1 MTIDEQIN
9 KIIETAKSTGGKI
22 ELYVKT
28 DVCDADYS
36 IATFQ
41 YTVNEFIEY
50 EIADIYRFL
59 RTMADDWKSVKN
71 MGHCAARHEIEEAH
85 RQTIENRWDGKD
97 AIADRYKDVYVD
109 GFGEY
114 LAYGIEPYEP
124 HTVAEAKLRVIVEEV

>member
-9 KIIETAKSTGGKI
+9 KIIETAKSTNGKI

-28 DVCDADYS
+28 DICDADYS

-50 EIADIYRFL
+50 EMADIYRFL
-59 RTMADDWKSVKN
+59 KTMANDWQAVRNSNGNTRYIV
-71 MGHCAARHEIEEAH
+71 EEAH
-85 RQTIENRWDGKD
+85 RKTIEHRWDGKD
-97 AIADRYKDVYVD
+97 AIDDRYKDVYVD

-124 HTVAEAKLRVIVEEV
+124 HTVIDTKLRVIVEEI

>member
-28 DVCDADYS
+28 DICDADYS
-36 IATFQ
+36 IGTFQ
-41 YTVNEFIEY
+41 YTVDDFIKY
-50 EIADIYRFL
+50 EMGDIYKFL
-59 RTMADDWKSVKN
+59 RTMADDWKSVEN
-71 MGHCAARHEIEEAH
+71 MSHCAARHEIEEAH

-124 HTVAEAKLRVIVEEV
+124 HTVVKAKLRVIVEEV

>member
-9 KIIETAKSTGGKI
+9 KIIETAKSTGGEI

-28 DVCDADYS
+28 DICDADYS
-36 IATFQ
+36 IRTFQ
-41 YTVNEFIEY
+41 YSVNDFIKY
-50 EIADIYRFL
+50 EMGDIYKFL
-59 RTMADDWKSVKN
+59 RTMADDWKSVEN
-71 MGHCAARHEIEEAH
+71 MSHCAARHEIEEAH

-124 HTVAEAKLRVIVEEV
+124 HTVVKAKLRVIVEEV